1 MKKSVCALFLFFCC
15 VAHGQEKLDYRFDG
29 FGSATKGNYTP
40 FWMSSNTYGIVPLKP
55 NNAYLRSDLIWS
67 RSFSGKLKLEAEADL
82 LTATKH
88 TSSFWIHQLYAAVS
102 FRNIRLSVGAK
113 ENDNSMLDKNL
124 SMGDMTYST
133 NARPIP
139 EINCAIPNYTTL
151 PFTKGTVQFKGDFA
165 IGKSM
170 DNNYIFRT
178 KNQDALYTYDILWH
192 HKSLFFKWENP
203 DSRFPLSGVLGLEH
217 AVQWGGWSNYADFG
231 KYPSSFMDFFRVV
244 IPQGGNSQSIE
255 GEQINALGN
264 HLGTINLKLAY
275 TTKNFQAALYKQH
288 FFDDNSGLE
297 MANWRDGIWGGEL
310 TFFNQPFLRKLV
322 LEFLQSTNQSGP
334 MHFLYYEGNLY
345 SHIRGGGNY
354 DYYNNE
360 FYAGGWSY
368 FGRGMGNPLFTSPE
382 YNGDNALFFKN
393 NRLKAVHLGLAGSLT
408 PEFAYRTLFTGMAGW
423 GTFHLPFLKQK
434 NSFSS
439 LIECIYKPKK
449 HAGWQIGL
457 QFAFDKGGLYG
468 DNFGC
473 SLKLSK
479 SGSIID

>member
-1 MKKSVCALFLFFCC
+1 MKKCLCALFLFFSCI
-15 VAHGQEKLDYRFDG
+15 AHAQQKLDYRFDG

-40 FWMSSNTYGIVPLKP
+40 FWMSSNTYGTVPLKP
-55 NNAYLRSDLIWS
+55 NNAYLRGNLTGSY
-67 RSFSGKLKLEAEADL
+67 SFSKKLKLEAEADVI
-82 LTATKH
+82 TAAKH

-102 FRNIRLSVGAK
+102 FRNMRLLVGAK
-113 ENDNSMLDKNL
+113 ENYKSMLDKNL

-139 EINCAIPNYTTL
+139 EINWAFPDYTTL
-151 PFTKGTVQFKGDFA
+151 PFTKGIVQFKGDFA
-165 IGKSM
+165 VGKSM
-170 DNNYIFRT
+170 DNDYIFRT

-192 HKSLFFKWENP
+192 HKSLFLKGEDP
-203 DSRFPLSGVLGLEH
+203 DDRFPLSAILGLEH

-231 KYPSSFMDFFRVV
+231 KYPSSFMDFFRVM
-244 IPQGGNSQSIE
+244 IPQGGGSQSIE

-264 HLGTINLKLAY
+264 HLGTINMKLAY
-275 TTKNFQAALYKQH
+275 KAKTFQAALYKQH

-310 TFFNQPFLRKLV
+310 TFINQPFLRKMV

-334 MHFLYYEGNLY
+334 MHFLHYEGHSY
-345 SHIRGGGNY
+345 SRVRGGGND

-368 FGRGMGNPLFTSPE
+368 FGRSLGNPLFASPE
-382 YNGDNALFFKN
+382 YNDDKTLYFKS
-393 NRLKAVHLGLAGSLT
+393 NRLKVIHFGLQGNFS
-408 PEFAYRTLFTGMAGW
+408 PELSYRTLFTGMHGW
-423 GTFHLPFLKQK
+423 GTFNRPFLKQK

-439 LIECIYKPKK
+439 LIECIYKPEKY
-449 HAGWQIGL
+449 AGWQITL

-479 SGSIID
+479 SGSIIN